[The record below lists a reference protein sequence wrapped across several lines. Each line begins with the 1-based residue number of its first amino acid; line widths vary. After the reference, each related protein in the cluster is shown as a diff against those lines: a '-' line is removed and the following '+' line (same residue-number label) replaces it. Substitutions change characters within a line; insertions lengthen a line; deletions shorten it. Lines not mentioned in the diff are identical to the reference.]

1 MNKRNDPPQSGA
13 APTSASAPS
22 TDPVI
27 ALDLAQAELSPA
39 MAAYF
44 DKCVEKIGFVPNV
57 LNAYAFDMAKLE
69 VFAPFYNN
77 LMLAP
82 SGLSKLEREMIAVA
96 VSSQN
101 HCFYCVVA
109 HGAAIREL
117 SGDPVLGEEIAIN
130 YRAARLDARQKAML
144 DFAVKL
150 TYQPWTIEEEDR
162 ARLREVG
169 FSERDIW
176 DIAAVAGFFNMTNR
190 VASAT
195 DMRPNGEYHN
205 QAR

>member
-1 MNKRNDPPQSGA
+1 
-13 APTSASAPS
+13 
-22 TDPVI
+22 
-27 ALDLAQAELSPA
+27 
-39 MAAYF
+39 
-44 DKCVEKIGFVPNV
+44 
-57 LNAYAFDMAKLE
+57 
-69 VFAPFYNN
+69 
-77 LMLAP
+77 
-82 SGLSKLEREMIAVA
+82 
-96 VSSQN
+96 
-101 HCFYCVVA
+101 VVA

-130 YRAARLDARQKAML
+130 YRAAALDARQKAML

-150 TYQPWTIEEEDR
+150 TREPWTVEETDR
-162 ARLREVG
+162 AQLREVG